1 MVEKLTKK
9 VDNLA
14 IATAENSKKKAGS
27 LPSLQFSKEIEES
40 YSPMNEWKKV
50 SHVKDLELYP
60 MCEEDD
66 HDIFYS
72 GGAILKRA
80 FLYTKTKLPN

>member
-27 LPSLQFSKEIEES
+27 LPSLQFSKEMEES
-40 YSPMNEWKKV
+40 YSQMNEWKKV
-50 SHVKDLELYP
+50 S
-60 MCEEDD
+60 
-66 HDIFYS
+66 
-72 GGAILKRA
+72 
-80 FLYTKTKLPN
+80 